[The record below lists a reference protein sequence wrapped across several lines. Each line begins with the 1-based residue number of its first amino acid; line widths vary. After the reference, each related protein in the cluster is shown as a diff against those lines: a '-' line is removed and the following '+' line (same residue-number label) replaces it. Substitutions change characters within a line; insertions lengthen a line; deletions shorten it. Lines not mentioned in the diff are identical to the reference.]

1 MNVQAALGTNWL
13 TLIRA
18 EYREV
23 PGLSLTKPQMQRLWS
38 LDAVTCDGLV
48 DVLQA
53 VKFLRR
59 TVSNTYVLDRFD
71 Q

>member
-1 MNVQAALGTNWL
+1 MNVPVAWATNWL
-13 TLIRA
+13 TLIQA

-23 PGLSLTKPQMQRLWS
+23 PGLSLTKPQMRRLWS
-38 LDAVTCDGLV
+38 LDDGTCDALV
-48 DVLQA
+48 DALQA

-59 TVSNTYVLDRFD
+59 TASNTYVLDRFD